1 MQEVLEAILRQLHQ
15 NGQDVKEIVRL
26 ISRQNGTIPAYHD
39 ELAPMEDAFV
49 IDENDTELGTRDV
62 LRILEI
68 SNSTLSR
75 WRSQGVVQFRYL
87 SSNHVAYLYSKLYNA
102 VKSGK
107 ATCKGFSKIKA
118 LQRLDD
124 YMSNLEALRD
134 EDAHFQPQ
142 RL

>member
-1 MQEVLEAILRQLHQ
+1 MQELLEAILRQLRQ

-26 ISRQNGTIPAYHD
+26 INHHRGTPQVYHD
-39 ELAPMEDAFV
+39 ELASMEDAVV
-49 IDENDTELGTRDV
+49 IDENDAELGTRDV

-75 WRSQGVVQFRYL
+75 WRSLGVVQFRYL
-87 SSNHVAYLYSKLYNA
+87 SSNHVAYLYSRLYDA

-107 ATCKGFSKIKA
+107 ATCKGFSKVKA

-134 EDAHFQPQ
+134 EDAHYQPQ
-142 RL
+142 RP